1 MMTQDGRHEKER
13 SEVNTIAVDLGAQGV
28 DDGIHSVNAHLLLE
42 SLMAKRSRFFYGW
55 LILGC
60 AVLVMALASGTRMS
74 FGIAMLPLSEQFG
87 WTRTMLSTIALMT
100 GIIGGLLQ
108 MVMGL
113 LVDRYGARRLLGSG
127 VALLGLGVWLLTVS
141 TTVWQFSLAYGVLVG
156 VGMAATQQVVTATL
170 VANWFERHRGF
181 AQSLLAT
188 AGAIGWMMVVP
199 ANMFI
204 ERTYNWTTMYRI
216 MGTVL
221 LVIVVPTIWIF
232 IRNRPEDIGMQP
244 YGADHATPTPEPT
257 TATSA
262 GTPLSQAVRT
272 MQMR

>member
-13 SEVNTIAVDLGAQGV
+13 SEVNTIAVDLGAQRV

-74 FGIAMLPLSEQFG
+74 FGIAMLPLSEQFV
-87 WTRTMLSTIALMT
+87 WTRTLLSTIALMT

-108 MVMGL
+108 MGMGI

-141 TTVWQFSLAYGVLVG
+141 TTVWQFGLAYGVLVG
-156 VGMAATQQVVTATL
+156 IGMAAMQQVVTATL

-188 AGAIGWMMVVP
+188 AGAIGWMIVVP
-199 ANMFI
+199 A
-204 ERTYNWTTMYRI
+204 RSTTL
-216 MGTVL
+216 T
-221 LVIVVPTIWIF
+221 
-232 IRNRPEDIGMQP
+232 
-244 YGADHATPTPEPT
+244 T
-257 TATSA
+257 TAHLAYSA
-262 GTPLSQAVRT
+262 ARPIHDERDPDERDTRTHKIKLVRGDSINLPSPQQRKHDEHAAIGGIDASE
-272 MQMR
+272 MGRL